1 MVIKYI
7 KVKPIRVKV
16 KKISLDPETLRRLKM
31 ENEKEAEVI
40 EIREG
45 LIKII
50 YFESSFFFLKFCL
63 ILRQDS
69 ISEF

>member
-1 MVIKYI
+1 MDHGTVVIKYI

-50 YFESSFFFLKFCL
+50 YFESSFFF
-63 ILRQDS
+63 
-69 ISEF
+69 